1 MSTYTGPK
9 AFRAGYAKMC
19 EKYAR
24 DEARLTY
31 IHELA
36 NDPDK
41 HHFTKDF
48 RFCNAVLTDVT
59 EGLIFATKH
68 WVYGP
73 SKNSPS
79 LFMAVVRMAD
89 GCNAMA
95 NKRYLD
101 PRAKTKNM
109 VKHQS
114 APVKC
119 VCVKHECVSCSCAGS
134 LILPNPNSFFFKRC
148 AETLT
153 RWATLEM
160 FDTYNTHYNNYYV
173 FDDQDAGT
181 TTVTHRL
188 HEDVHVIDKH
198 FRCTIDTRRCWQQS
212 YTGVLCIHSLMA
224 LISRICISPTDEA
237 KESVCRLALGA
248 CHSNWHRT
256 TYACFEDPKLLGGV
270 PQIKEVVQSEKGDP
284 DIW

>member
-1 MSTYTGPK
+1 
-9 AFRAGYAKMC
+9 MC
-19 EKYAR
+19 NLYAR

-59 EGLIFATKH
+59 EGLIFATKF

-101 PRAKTKNM
+101 PRAKTKNI

-114 APVKC
+114 APVQY
-119 VCVKHECVSCSCAGS
+119 VCVKHV
-134 LILPNPNSFFFKRC
+134 
-148 AETLT
+148 
-153 RWATLEM
+153 
-160 FDTYNTHYNNYYV
+160 V
-173 FDDQDAGT
+173 
-181 TTVTHRL
+181 
-188 HEDVHVIDKH
+188 
-198 FRCTIDTRRCWQQS
+198 
-212 YTGVLCIHSLMA
+212 VL
-224 LISRICISPTDEA
+224 
-237 KESVCRLALGA
+237 V
-248 CHSNWHRT
+248 
-256 TYACFEDPKLLGGV
+256 Y
-270 PQIKEVVQSEKGDP
+270 
-284 DIW
+284 